1 MKPAR
6 WIWILALVL
15 TGASTGSV
23 RAEEKASPEF
33 NSIKALAGEWE
44 GTAKGHGSPD
54 KGMPTVAT
62 VRVVSAGSAVMLTT
76 DPASPH
82 EMVTMFHRDD
92 GALIATHYCS
102 AMNQPRMTAR
112 PSTDPAKLTFE
123 FVDGTNLKAHP
134 GHMQRLVL
142 KMAGA
147 DRHVQ
152 EWTFNE
158 AGKTST
164 MVFEMKRRK

>member
-1 MKPAR
+1 MKPPR
-6 WIWILALVL
+6 WILGLALAV
-15 TGASTGSV
+15 TFAAGGPAS
-23 RAEEKASPEF
+23 AEEKASPEF
-33 NSIKALAGEWE
+33 DRIKVLAGQWE

-62 VRVVSAGSAVMLTT
+62 IRVVSAGSAVMLTT
-76 DPASPH
+76 DPGTAH

-92 GALIATHYCS
+92 GATIATHYCS
-102 AMNQPRMTAR
+102 AMNQPRMKAE
-112 PSTDPAKLTFE
+112 PSTDPAKLAFE

-142 KMAGA
+142 NMAGT
-147 DRHVQ
+147 DRHIQ

-158 AGKTST
+158 AGKTNT
-164 MVFEMKRRK
+164 MVFEMKRKK